1 MQRRQALLLI
11 AMTLAALWTSPA
23 GAPPLPPDLATQSLV
38 AAPPPPPEPEPGPAP
53 PPPPEPQP
61 RQTVADNEFRCL
73 ATTVYWES
81 GSEPVA
87 GQLAVA
93 HVVLNR
99 VGQPGFAKT
108 ICGVVQQGGKTY
120 HCQFKWY
127 CNGRDTTPRD
137 PHMWESAQRAAQR
150 ALGERDPTD
159 GAMFFHQAALGPQ
172 KWAKGRYN
180 GARVIGRHIFF
191 RGRP

>member
-11 AMTLAALWTSPA
+11 AMTLAAFWTRPA
-23 GAPPLPPDLATQSLV
+23 IAPAQPPELAHAFVAAQQQPPAAPLPL
-38 AAPPPPPEPEPGPAP
+38 PEPPIH
-53 PPPPEPQP
+53 
-61 RQTVADNEFRCL
+61 QTVAGNEFRCL
-73 ATTVYWES
+73 ATTIYWES
-81 GSEPVA
+81 GSESVE

-127 CNGRDTTPRD
+127 CSGRDTTPRN
-137 PHMWESAQRAAQR
+137 PAMWDGAQRAALR

>member
-1 MQRRQALLLI
+1 M
-11 AMTLAALWTSPA
+11 MTLAALWASPA
-23 GAPPLPPDLATQSLV
+23 GAPPLAPDQARALAV
-38 AAPPPPPEPEPGPAP
+38 AMQPPPSPQPAP
-53 PPPPEPQP
+53 PPKPAQQP
-61 RQTVADNEFRCL
+61 RQAVSGNEMRCL
-73 ATTVYWES
+73 ATTIYWES
-81 GSEPVA
+81 GSEPVE

-108 ICGVVQQGGKTY
+108 ICGVVQQGGKVY

-127 CNGRDTTPRD
+127 CSGRDTTPRD
-137 PHMWESAQRAAQR
+137 PAMWDGAQRAAQR